1 MLRGQDGKTV
11 NEIQPLIDE
20 QRRQIIELRAQKNK
34 SEVVNQNSQNVATGN
49 VQSEVQC
56 SDINFVKPGDFVKAV
71 YENRVYVG
79 KAVDVR
85 NDDIT
90 VTFMEECGK
99 VEGCYKW
106 PSPLDELKIP
116 LSDIVKTINETVP
129 TEKSKRFF
137 KIQ

>member
-1 MLRGQDGKTV
+1 MLRDQGGKTV
-11 NEIQPLIDE
+11 HEIQPLTDE
-20 QRRQIIELRAQKNK
+20 QRRQIIELRAQKKK
-34 SEVVNQNSQNVATGN
+34 SKVVNQNSQNVATGN

-90 VTFMEECGK
+90 VTFVTQNGRSLC
-99 VEGCYKW
+99 VNLVYNV
-106 PSPLDELKIP
+106 SLND
-116 LSDIVKTINETVP
+116 
-129 TEKSKRFF
+129 
-137 KIQ
+137 

>member
-1 MLRGQDGKTV
+1 MLRDQDGKTR

-20 QRRQIIELRAQKNK
+20 QRRQIIELRAQKKK
-34 SEVVNQNSQNVATGN
+34 SEVVNQNSQNVGTGN
-49 VQSEVQC
+49 VQSEVHC

-71 YENRVYVG
+71 YENRVCVG
-79 KAVDVR
+79 KAVEVR

-106 PSPLDELKIP
+106 PSPPDELKIP
-116 LSDIVKTINETVP
+116 VSDIVKTINEPVP
-129 TEKSKRFF
+129 TGKSKRFF

>member
-1 MLRGQDGKTV
+1 MIRDQDGKTV

-20 QRRQIIELRAQKNK
+20 QRRQIIELRAQKKK
-34 SEVVNQNSQNVATGN
+34 SKVVNQNSQNVATGN

-56 SDINFVKPGDFVKAV
+56 SDINFV
-71 YENRVYVG
+71 

-106 PSPLDELKIP
+106 PSPPDELKIP
-116 LSDIVKTINETVP
+116 VSDIVKTINEPVP
-129 TEKSKRFF
+129 AGKSKRFF